1 MYIHVLYHIIHIMY
15 HICICTYM
23 IIYIIYIYNHNMNV
37 IASAGHHVQES
48 TSPRDPFACRFFRP
62 ALNEALK
69 ALDTLSGKEIAEVKA
84 WQKALVV

>member
-1 MYIHVLYHIIHIMY
+1 
-15 HICICTYM
+15 
-23 IIYIIYIYNHNMNV
+23 MNV

-84 WQKALVV
+84 WQKALVVWKLWNWMLLLILINNGY